1 MKIRF
6 LLALVGLAISF
17 ALPTFAQQ
25 KETVD
30 PQIIE
35 QLNAVAKKWD
45 DAFNNND
52 AAGLAAT
59 FTEDAVLVTD
69 TGPVY
74 GREAIEKYLAAMFK
88 EGHFSNYSDK
98 VDQYSPHMI
107 GTDGKE
113 VWSNGEWSLTWQ
125 GKTGGPIPLKGYWSS
140 ISVLGTDG
148 AWKDKMQTWNTSPAP
163 AATPSPTATPGNQ

>member
-1 MKIRF
+1 MKTRS
-6 LLALVGLAISF
+6 LLVLVGLAISF

-30 PQIIE
+30 PKIIE
-35 QLNAVAKKWD
+35 QLNALGKKFD

-52 AAGLAAT
+52 AAALGAL
-59 FTEDAVLVTD
+59 FTKDAVLVNN

-74 GREAIEKYLAAMFK
+74 GAEAIEKYYAAAFK
-88 EGHFSNYSDK
+88 VGHFSNYSNKWDE
-98 VDQYSPHMI
+98 YCPHMI

-125 GKTGGPIPLKGYWSS
+125 GKTGDPIPLKGYWGS
-140 ISVLGTDG
+140 ISVLDSDG
-148 AWKDKMQTWNTSPAP
+148 VWRDKMQTWNLTPPPPAP
-163 AATPSPTATPGNQ
+163 AEST